1 MSESLPNIAFLGLG
15 AIGRP
20 MAARVAARYPLTVW
34 NRTTARAEA
43 FGATVPCRVA
53 KSAAEAVAHADVVM
67 TCLST
72 SADVDQLLHGPEAVL
87 ASLRPGTLFL
97 DCTSGDSATSG
108 RLAVALAARGIAFA
122 DCPVSGGT
130 NGAEAGILTVMVGGS
145 AEVFERAKPYLAT
158 FGKLIVHMGPVGAG
172 DVIKAINQALL
183 AANIL
188 SLGEALTA
196 MVKAGVPARAGLEVL
211 NASSGRSFV
220 SESLIP
226 ARVLPGTWPKTF
238 RLALLDK
245 DVGIALD
252 LVRQNGLEAP
262 ILTQVRAH
270 TALALKEL
278 GAEADYLEPI
288 RLCEQRAGVEVR
300 G

>member
-1 MSESLPNIAFLGLG
+1 MNVAFLGLG

-20 MAARVAARYPLTVW
+20 MAARVAARHDLTVW
-34 NRTTARAEA
+34 NRTAARAEA
-43 FGATVPCRVA
+43 FAKTVRCRVA
-53 KSAAEAVAHADVVM
+53 PTPADAVAQAEVVI

-72 SADVDQLLHGPEAVL
+72 SRDVDEILHRSDGIL
-87 ASLRPGTLFL
+87 SRLRGGTLFL
-97 DCTSGDSATSG
+97 DCTSGDPATSR
-108 RLAVALAARGIAFA
+108 RLADELARREVAFA

-130 NGAEAGILTVMVGGS
+130 NGAETGVLTVMVGAS
-145 AEVFERAKPYLAT
+145 AEGFERARPILEC
-158 FGKLIVHMGPVGAG
+158 FGRLIVHVGPIGAG
-172 DVIKAINQALL
+172 DTIKAVNQVLL

-196 MVKAGVPARAGLEVL
+196 MVKAGVPAKAGLEVL

-226 ARVLPGTWPKTF
+226 TRVLTGAWPSTF

-252 LVRQNGLEAP
+252 LIEQLGLEAP
-262 ILTQVRAH
+262 VLAAVAAY
-270 TALALKEL
+270 TAAARREL
-278 GAEADYLEPI
+278 GEQADYLEPI
-288 RLCEQRAGVEVR
+288 KLNERRAGVEVR